1 MIDYAQQ
8 KWSEIK
14 KVKDFLA
21 FCEDPKINL
30 MDFMETLIDIE
41 KSSFWIAGNIA
52 FDLDIDS
59 AIESNPQ
66 IHHNEISTTTRTI
79 SEIEHH
85 KKYNFGTYEKHTIL
99 INDNIKSFNG
109 EPIKTITSAIN
120 YIAKS

>member
-41 KSSFWIAGNIA
+41 KS
-52 FDLDIDS
+52 L
-59 AIESNPQ
+59 
-66 IHHNEISTTTRTI
+66 
-79 SEIEHH
+79 
-85 KKYNFGTYEKHTIL
+85 
-99 INDNIKSFNG
+99 
-109 EPIKTITSAIN
+109 
-120 YIAKS
+120 